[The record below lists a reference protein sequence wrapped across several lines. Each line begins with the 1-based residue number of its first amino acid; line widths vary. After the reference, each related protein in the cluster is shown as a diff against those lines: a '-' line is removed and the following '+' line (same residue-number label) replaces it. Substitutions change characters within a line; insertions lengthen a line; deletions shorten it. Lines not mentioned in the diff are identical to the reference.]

1 MARARSA
8 LEAGPISRR
17 RALRPGRSLVKVKTA
32 RAATSARPVERRYRQ
47 VVRRVDLWSVLKVS
61 VCFYLCALVVS
72 LGAGVVLWTLARGA
86 GAIDNV
92 EGFMEDLGFEDFE
105 FLSWRILRAATLI
118 GLVLSALATILTVLA
133 AAFYNLFSELVGGIE
148 ITVVEEE

>member
-1 MARARSA
+1 MAKARAA
-8 LEAGPISRR
+8 LEPGPLARR
-17 RALRPGRSLVKVKTA
+17 RALRPGRSLLKAKPA
-32 RAATSARPVERRYRQ
+32 RSSVTTRPVERRYRQ
-47 VVRRVDLWSVLKVS
+47 TVRRVDLWSVLKVA
-61 VCFYLCALVVS
+61 VCFYLCALVVA
-72 LGAGVVLWTLARGA
+72 LGASVVLWTLARGA

-92 EGFMEDLGFEDFE
+92 EGFMDDLGFQDFE

-118 GLVLSALATILTVLA
+118 GLVVSALATILTVLA